1 MATAEAQATPPRAGR
16 VETLKRRSEFLRTR
30 KGTRAAT
37 PCFVLEAKHRE
48 DSTKPAAA
56 EGPRFGFTVSK
67 AVGKAV
73 ERNRI
78 KRRLKAAVRDV
89 VCEHARRDFDYVL
102 IARRAALDVRF
113 AALVADLVKALKR
126 AHAPPGKSGKPAPRA
141 ATSAPSP

>member
-1 MATAEAQATPPRAGR
+1 MATAEAQATPRAGR

-48 DSTKPAAA
+48 DDVELAAT

-89 VCEHARRDFDYVL
+89 VCDHARRDFDYVL

-126 AHAPPGKSGKPAPRA
+126 AHAPPGKSGKAAPRA

>member
-1 MATAEAQATPPRAGR
+1 MVTAEAQTAPPRGGR

-30 KGTRAAT
+30 KGVRAAT
-37 PCFVLEAKHRE
+37 PWFVLEGKRRE
-48 DSTKPAAA
+48 GDAQPAAA

-78 KRRLKAAVRDV
+78 TRRLKAAVGDV

-102 IARRAALDVRF
+102 IARRAALDVAF
-113 AALVADLVKALKR
+113 AALVSDLVKALKR
-126 AHAPPGKSGKPAPRA
+126 AHAAPGRPGKAGPRA
-141 ATSAPSP
+141 S

>member
-1 MATAEAQATPPRAGR
+1 MVTAEAQTAPPRASR

-30 KGTRAAT
+30 KGARAAT
-37 PCFVLEAKHRE
+37 PWFVLEAKRRE
-48 DSTKPAAA
+48 EDAKAAA

-89 VCEHARRDFDYVL
+89 VCEHARLDFDYVL

-113 AALVADLVKALKR
+113 AALVADLAKALKR
-126 AHAPPGKSGKPAPRA
+126 AHAAPGKPGKAAPRA
-141 ATSAPSP
+141 APTAS

>member
-37 PCFVLEAKHRE
+37 PCFVLEAKRRE
-48 DSTKPAAA
+48 ETAT
-56 EGPRFGFTVSK
+56 EGARFGFTVSK
-67 AVGKAV
+67 AVGNAV

-126 AHAPPGKSGKPAPRA
+126 AHAPPGKSGKAVPRA